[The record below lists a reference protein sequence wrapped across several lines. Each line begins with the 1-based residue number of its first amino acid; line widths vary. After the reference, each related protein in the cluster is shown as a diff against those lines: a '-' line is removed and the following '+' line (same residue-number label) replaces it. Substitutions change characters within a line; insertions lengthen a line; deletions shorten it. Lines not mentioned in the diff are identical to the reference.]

1 MVSYAKI
8 AIKVHKDSQLQ
19 TSISSIAR
27 CSDLPEKLI
36 VIALGGNAL
45 LKRGQKG
52 SLDEQNENVK
62 STVSKIADLVVRGY
76 KVVLTHGNGPQVG
89 ATLLRHE
96 AAKNIVPPFPLDA
109 CGAETQ
115 GFIGYMI
122 EQALRNELKSRG
134 IDKYVVAVV
143 TRVIVDKHDSAFQN
157 PTKPIG
163 PFYSEQEAAKVKQQ
177 RPELVIK
184 EDAGRGYR
192 RVVPSPD
199 PKIIAERSAIRAL
212 VDSGFIVIACGG
224 GGIPIIEEGTH
235 AVGVEAVIDK
245 DLAAQRLA
253 TLIGAHILIILTDVA
268 GAYVDYGTPRQEM
281 ITEITSGKLKNYLK
295 AGQFK
300 KGSMGPK
307 VEAAIRFVEGGGERA
322 IIADLGSLI
331 EALDGKTGTHV
342 LVPKA

>member
-1 MVSYAKI
+1 
-8 AIKVHKDSQLQ
+8 L
-19 TSISSIAR
+19 AR
-27 CSDLPEKLI
+27 SVRGLDEKLI

-45 LKRGQKG
+45 LQRGQKG
-52 SLDEQNENVK
+52 SFEEQYQNVK
-62 STVSKIADLVVRGY
+62 TTATRVADLIERGH
-76 KVVLTHGNGPQVG
+76 KIVMTHGNGPQVG

-122 EQALRNELKSRG
+122 QQAVRNELKSRG
-134 IDKYVVAVV
+134 LDKFVVTII

-163 PFYSEQEAAKVKQQ
+163 PFYSKEEADKVREQK
-177 RPELVIK
+177 PDLVIK

-199 PKIIAERSAIRAL
+199 PKIIAERLAIRAL
-212 VDSGFIVIACGG
+212 VDAGFVVVACGG
-224 GGIPIIEEGTH
+224 GGIPIIEERGH

-253 TLIGAHILIILTDVA
+253 TLIGANTLVILTDVE
-268 GAYVDYGTPRQEM
+268 GAYINYGKPNQEL
-281 ITEITSGKLKNYLK
+281 IREITSGKLRNYSRE
-295 AGQFK
+295 GQFK
-300 KGSMGPK
+300 EGSMAPK
-307 VEAAIRFVEGGGERA
+307 VEAAIRFVESGGERA
-322 IIADLGSLI
+322 IIAALGNLI
-331 EALDGKTGTHV
+331 EALDDKSGTQII
-342 LVPKA
+342 VPKV